1 MIAVLSAPRVSAA
14 PRLGLKTTNTHF
26 LRLLSVTTQ
35 GTSSSLQFVHGAP
48 CSTTLQRTFRAL
60 QHWHALLA
68 RRFTGRPLL
77 LAAPRPAL
85 LALRFGPEL
94 GEEWPSEAEGE
105 FGSWFSCAACGSGVM
120 FAVGGIYS

>member
-1 MIAVLSAPRVSAA
+1 MI
-14 PRLGLKTTNTHF
+14 THF

-68 RRFTGRPLL
+68 LRFTGRPLVL
-77 LAAPRPAL
+77 APRPAL

-94 GEEWPSEAEGE
+94 GEDWSSEAEGE
-105 FGSWFSCAACGSGVM
+105 FGSRLSIAVCGSGVM
-120 FAVGGIYS
+120 IAVCLVVTVGGCSLVGE